1 MGNAFNKINTTNYKR
16 IYGGDLYY
24 PIDIGAMER
33 TGHYVQFF
41 INVQEQSKI
50 KFPKGSFNVRTGIGS
65 TASRESSTLSIE
77 RAPTKRLAA
86 SIQLY
91 MPNQVSVQHKA
102 NYSEEEIGAAITATG
117 GAIDKI
123 MNGQYGD
130 VVSTDRM
137 KEGLSNVATGVAD
150 KVGLTGAKSAKNI
163 ASGRVT
169 NNRMETMFNGIEKRN
184 FSFDFKMVPKSE
196 KESENIKNIVNMFR
210 FHSMP
215 EFYAGSERT
224 LISPSTFD
232 IKYMHKTGEHTFMN
246 RISTC
251 VLESVDVKYGGDRT
265 QFFYNDAPSQT
276 EISLSFK
283 ELEIIT
289 KERIAEGY

>member
-1 MGNAFNKINTTNYKR
+1 MGNAFNQINNNNYKR
-16 IYGGDLYY
+16 IYGGDLNY
-24 PIDIGAMER
+24 PIDIGNTER

-41 INVQEQSKI
+41 VNVQEQSKV
-50 KFPKGSFNVRTGIGS
+50 KFPKGSFNARLGGGS
-65 TASRESSTLSIE
+65 DVSRESSTLVIE

-91 MPNQVSVQHKA
+91 MPNQVSVSHSA
-102 NYSEEEIGAAITATG
+102 SYSDEEIGKMITDTG

-123 MNGQYGD
+123 MGGNFSD
-130 VVSTDRM
+130 VVSVDRL
-137 KEGLSNVATGVAD
+137 KEGAGNAISGVAE
-150 KVGLTGAKSAKNI
+150 KVGVTGAKAAKSI

-169 NNRMETMFNGIEKRN
+169 NNRQELMFNGIDKRS

-196 KESENIKNIVNMFR
+196 QESENIKNIVNMFR
-210 FHSMP
+210 FHAMP

-224 LISPSTFD
+224 MISPSTFD
-232 IKYMHKTGEHTFMN
+232 IKYMHKNGEHTFMN

-251 VLESVDVKYGGDRT
+251 VLESVSVKYGGDRT
-265 QFFYNDAPSQT
+265 QFFRNTAPVST
-276 EISLSFK
+276 EISLGFK

-289 KERIAEGY
+289 KERIVDGY

>member
-1 MGNAFNKINTTNYKR
+1 MGNAFNKINENNYKR
-16 IYGGDLYY
+16 IYGGDLNY
-24 PIDIGAMER
+24 PIDIGTMER

-41 INVQEQSKI
+41 INVQELSKI
-50 KFPKGSFNVRTGIGS
+50 KFPKGSFNAQTGQGS

-91 MPNQVSVQHKA
+91 MPNQVAVSHKA

-123 MNGQYGD
+123 VNGQFGD
-130 VVSTDRM
+130 ILNKDTLKQGAGDM
-137 KEGLSNVATGVAD
+137 AAGIGE
-150 KVGLTGAKSAKNI
+150 KVGITGAKAARNI
-163 ASGRVT
+163 AKGT
-169 NNRMETMFNGIEKRN
+169 IKNNRQETMFNGIDKRT
-184 FSFDFKMVPKSE
+184 FSFEFKMVPKSE

-210 FHSMP
+210 FHAMP
-215 EFYAGSERT
+215 EFFAGSERT
-224 LISPSTFD
+224 LVSPSTFD
-232 IKYMHKTGEHTFMN
+232 IKYMHKNGEHTFLN

-251 VLESVDVKYGGDRT
+251 ILEGVDVKYGGERT
-265 QFFYNDAPSQT
+265 QFFRNTAPAST
-276 EISLSFK
+276 EISLTFK

-289 KERIAEGY
+289 KERIKDGY

>member
-1 MGNAFNKINTTNYKR
+1 MGNAANAINNNNYKR
-16 IYGGDLYY
+16 VYGGDLNY
-24 PIDIGAMER
+24 PVDIGHTER

-41 INVQEQSKI
+41 INVQEQSKVS
-50 KFPKGSFNVRTGIGS
+50 FPKGSFNARLGRGS
-65 TASRESSTLSIE
+65 DVSRESSTLSIE

-91 MPNQVSVQHKA
+91 MPNQVSVSHSA
-102 NYSEEEIGAAITATG
+102 SYSDEEISSIITGTG

-123 MNGQYGD
+123 VGGNFDLGD
-130 VVSTDRM
+130 AGSRAL
-137 KEGLSNVATGVAD
+137 EGAKNMATGAVG
-150 KVGLTGAKSAKNI
+150 KVVTGTKQASNI
-163 ASGRVT
+163 ATGKIT
-169 NNRMETMFNGIEKRN
+169 NNRQELMFNGIDKRS

-196 KESENIKNIVNMFR
+196 EESENIKNIVNMFR
-210 FHSMP
+210 FHAMP

-232 IKYMHKTGEHTFMN
+232 IKYMHKNGEHTFLN

-251 VLESVDVKYGGDRT
+251 VLESVSVKYGGDRT
-265 QFFYNDAPSQT
+265 QFFINTAPASTDITLQ
-276 EISLSFK
+276 FK

-289 KERIAEGY
+289 KERIRDGY